1 VIKAAL
7 FDIDGTLF
15 MTGDGSIIDALA
27 DVLGVENRVRELDHP
42 GRTIAWIAEALAG
55 RTPNPGW
62 CARTEDLYLK
72 RLGDTSHW
80 RAREGSLELLEEL
93 TARGIRLGLVS
104 GLPERVA
111 KERLRRVGLGAF
123 FDDAPGGYGCE
134 SPERSE
140 LVRLAVERVGV
151 APEETLVVGDT
162 VNDVEA
168 AEAAGARAF
177 KYERDDPATVVLG
190 ALATAGL

>member
-7 FDIDGTLF
+7 FDVDGTLF
-15 MTGDGSIIDALA
+15 MTSDGAIIDALA
-27 DVLGVENRVRELDHP
+27 NVLGVENRVRELDHP

-55 RTPNPGW
+55 RKPNPGW
-62 CARTEDLYLK
+62 CERTEDLYLK

-80 RAREGSLELLEEL
+80 LARPGSVELMQEL
-93 TARGIRLGLVS
+93 TARGLQLGLVS

-111 KERLRRVGLGAF
+111 KERLRRVGLGEF

-134 SPERSE
+134 SPDRSE
-140 LVRLAVERVGV
+140 LVRLAIERVGV
-151 APEETLVVGDT
+151 SPEEALVVGDT

-168 AEAAGARAF
+168 AEAAGAYAF
-177 KYERDDPATVVLG
+177 KYEKADDASLL
-190 ALATAGL
+190 LATAGL

>member
-1 VIKAAL
+1 MIKAAL
-7 FDIDGTLF
+7 FDVDGTLF

-27 DVLGVENRVRELDHP
+27 NVLGVENRVRDLDHP

-55 RTPNPGW
+55 KKPYPGW
-62 CARTEDLYLK
+62 CERTEDLYLK

-80 RAREGSLELLEEL
+80 RARPGSLELLEAL
-93 TARGIRLGLVS
+93 TARGLRLGLVS

-134 SPERSE
+134 SPDRSE
-140 LVRLAVERVGV
+140 LVRLAIERVGV
-151 APEETLVVGDT
+151 APEEALIVGDT
-162 VNDVEA
+162 ANDVEA
-168 AEAAGARAF
+168 AEAAGAHAF
-177 KYERDDPATVVLG
+177 KYEREDAATVL
-190 ALATAGL
+190 LATAGL

>member
-1 VIKAAL
+1 MIRAAL

-15 MTGDGSIIDALA
+15 LSSDGSIIDALA
-27 DVLGVENRVRELDHP
+27 EVLGVENRIRELDHP

-55 RTPNPGW
+55 GEPDPGW
-62 CARTEDLYLK
+62 CARTEDLYLQ

-80 RAREGSLELLEEL
+80 RARPGSLELLERL
-93 TARGIRLGLVS
+93 TAHGIRLGLVS

-111 KERLRRVGLGAF
+111 KERLRRVGLGGF
-123 FDDAPGGYGCE
+123 FDDAPGGFGCE
-134 SPERSE
+134 SADRSE

-151 APEETLVVGDT
+151 APAEALVVGDT

-168 AEAAGARAF
+168 AEAAGAHAF
-177 KYERDDPATVVLG
+177 RYERDDAATDV
-190 ALATAGL
+190 LATAGL